1 MLTGIYANA
10 HFKKNCDAVQH
21 CLLKRRFNCSH
32 GLRSGGGAWAAAFL
46 GIELADTNRRNQKH
60 FLGITLFLL
69 STAHPCSWAVQTAS
83 VAVSERCRS
92 ITCLCHPW
100 QMWPDLMLCCSSNP
114 ALKTLQVPDHL
125 HAREVLTNQSSFERR
140 QAWSNINKA
149 NVLGGW
155 VPLWVTAERK
165 ILQVVHYRMMK
176 FSYFLPS
183 FFPSASQLL
192 SSKAKLRDPKAA
204 VCPKHQLRLTE
215 LFSYVQFTGKEQM
228 ENENVK
234 VHPKSLPETITFSW
248 THFSLVGKKRVS
260 RQMRAGKAFQ
270 SNPPSDQVQR
280 QQNWVIHAGIQE
292 LSAPAGWAKSSLG
305 KASKLTVKSSP
316 EQMERESDIIRH
328 NIFGFLQWQHF
339 SAIHKFNLVCCGI
352 CPVDGRFP

>member
-1 MLTGIYANA
+1 MLTGIYAIA

-32 GLRSGGGAWAAAFL
+32 GLRSGGGARAAAFL

-192 SSKAKLRDPKAA
+192 SSKAKLRGPK
-204 VCPKHQLRLTE
+204 QLYARNT
-215 LFSYVQFTGKEQM
+215 S
-228 ENENVK
+228 
-234 VHPKSLPETITFSW
+234 
-248 THFSLVGKKRVS
+248 
-260 RQMRAGKAFQ
+260 
-270 SNPPSDQVQR
+270 
-280 QQNWVIHAGIQE
+280 
-292 LSAPAGWAKSSLG
+292 
-305 KASKLTVKSSP
+305 
-316 EQMERESDIIRH
+316 
-328 NIFGFLQWQHF
+328 
-339 SAIHKFNLVCCGI
+339 
-352 CPVDGRFP
+352 